1 MSQPPGSEP
10 TNLPTDEVTPVEG
23 PAPDEPSED
32 TDDDYGP
39 V

>member
-1 MSQPPGSEP
+1 MSQPSGSEP
-10 TNLPTDEVTPVEG
+10 ATPPNDEATPVAG
-23 PAPDEPSED
+23 ATPDEPSED